1 MLALRMTDKG
11 AMQATRQRILEIL
24 REKGS
29 ATVDDLS
36 RQLEL
41 TPVTVRHHLDI
52 LRRDG
57 LVATCEVRHR
67 HAPGRPQ
74 YVYTLTEAAT
84 AYFPDNYSNLVSAV
98 LNRIRDRL
106 SPAAINVFFAEVG
119 HELAQVAPPPVPGE
133 SIEERLDRVTA
144 FLSSQGYVARWE
156 RNRGGFVLHTY
167 NCPYHHVAGAH
178 QGLCVM
184 DLRLVTELLG
194 DLPVER
200 LSRVVEGA
208 SSCSYLIPEGVTRR
222 VAPST
227 PAYEAIPEME
237 RE

>member
-1 MLALRMTDKG
+1 
-11 AMQATRQRILEIL
+11 MQATRQRILEIM
-24 REKGS
+24 REKGA

-36 RQLEL
+36 RQLGL

-57 LVATCEVRHR
+57 LVAICEVRHR

-74 YVYTLTEAAT
+74 YVYALTEAAA

-98 LNRIRDRL
+98 LNRIRDGL
-106 SPAAINVFFAEVG
+106 PPTAINAFFAEVG
-119 HELAQVAPPPVPGE
+119 HELAQTAPPLIPGE
-133 SIEERLDRVTA
+133 TVEERLDRITA

-156 RNRGGFVLHTY
+156 RNQGGYVLHTY
-167 NCPYHHVAGAH
+167 NCPYRHVAEAH

-184 DLRLVTELLG
+184 DMRLVTELLG

-208 SSCSYLIPEGVTRR
+208 PSCSYLIPEPLS
-222 VAPST
+222 A
-227 PAYEAIPEME
+227 PAYETQ
-237 RE
+237 